1 MGLFGDASWF
11 DASQA
16 HRLVTRE
23 DGRFF
28 HAHKV
33 LGVLALAHFGW
44 RLWLWKFSHSMGF
57 EGASGWTLAAAG
69 LHAAL
74 VASSFEFHIPQR
86 RNKVYNVIWPEMRWH
101 TTIFSLRSV
110 LAMVLIWLA
119 DTGRVAAAARACEVA
134 WGWWMSS
141 SPWGHS
147 VIAAT
152 VAAAL
157 PGYVPG
163 SLTAALSHVLA
174 AAGRWTADPEA
185 LLLALG
191 RYAIVVASMAAA
203 DAATR
208 AYHGDV
214 GDREGGE
221 GRSGSGSVSSRT
233 MRGNPYP
240 PGYPETV
247 RVATNLF
254 YSFSQVGA
262 TLGILTSRNVG
273 TAFLML
279 LPIQLAPLLMTLV
292 KKGIMRQ
299 GGWHLWYALAL
310 LLNYVYSAFSDA
322 SASSA
327 SAYEIVASFSATAV
341 IPLAFS
347 ILRFGFGVDKY
358 LLWTATFFLVPPFF
372 G

>member
-1 MGLFGDASWF
+1 MGLL
-11 DASQA
+11 SQA

-23 DGRFF
+23 DGRFL

-44 RLWLWKFSHSMGF
+44 RLWLWTSSHSMGF
-57 EGASGWTLAAAG
+57 DGASGWTLAAAG
-69 LHAAL
+69 LHVAL
-74 VASSFEFHIPQR
+74 VASSFEFHIPRR
-86 RNKVYNVIWPEMRWH
+86 RNRVYNVIWPEMRWH
-101 TTIFSLRSV
+101 TAIFSLRSA

-134 WGWWMSS
+134 WSQAGTWMHS
-141 SPWGHS
+141 GIHS

-152 VAAAL
+152 VATAL

-163 SLTAALSHVLA
+163 SLSAALSHVLPA
-174 AAGRWTADPEA
+174 ADPEA

-191 RYAIVVASMAAA
+191 RYAIVVATMAAA

-208 AYHGDV
+208 AYQGDV
-214 GDREGGE
+214 GDREGDE
-221 GRSGSGSVSSRT
+221 GREGRGVSSRT

-240 PGYPETV
+240 PGYPEAA

-310 LLNYVYSAFSDA
+310 LLNYVYSAYSETSACA
-322 SASSA
+322 SVSA
-327 SAYEIVASFSATAV
+327 TAASFSATAV
-341 IPLAFS
+341 VPLAFS

-358 LLWTATFFLVPPFF
+358 LLWTATFFLSPPFF